1 MATTNTLNVT
11 LVRSVIGRIEA
22 HKATVRGLGLRR
34 MHHTVT
40 VEDTPATR
48 GMINAVG
55 YLLKVSTGSPIAKA
69 AKPAAKAVAAK
80 PAPKAVA
87 EKPAAAK
94 PVTAK
99 AVAEKP
105 AAKAQALVGAAVP
118 KKFLTKTGADDL
130 TAIEGVGPKISEL
143 LHAAGITNFS
153 QLAAAKVSAIQ
164 EILKAA
170 GSRYSM
176 ANPGTWPEQAAL
188 LAAGDYA
195 GFEKLSEELDGGVRK

>member
-1 MATTNTLNVT
+1 MATMNTLNVT

-40 VEDTPATR
+40 VQDTPAIR
-48 GMINAVG
+48 GMINTVN
-55 YLLKVSTGSPIAKA
+55 YLLKVSEGTAQAVVAKA
-69 AKPAAKAVAAK
+69 PKAAVAAK
-80 PAPKAVA
+80 PAAT
-87 EKPAAAK
+87 EKPQAAAK
-94 PVTAK
+94 
-99 AVAEKP
+99 
-105 AAKAQALVGAAVP
+105 AATSVP

-130 TAIEGVGPKISEL
+130 TAVEGIGPKIGDL
-143 LHAAGITNFS
+143 LIADGITTFA
-153 QLAAAKVSAIQ
+153 QLASAKVSKIE

-170 GSRYSM
+170 GSRYAM

-195 GFEKLSEELDGGVRK
+195 GFEKLAEELDGGVRK